1 MLKDLVNSNDD
12 RHLKI
17 QKDRLLDE
25 FASSVSAFQA
35 VQKKTVDIEKSQYR
49 QARSQNVTI
58 PKPPGSQGSNSNKGS
73 FFMDTFSSPQQS
85 GQMQSQ
91 LQDDIDL
98 QALEEQERTIRE
110 LEVSIDFGV
119 EFNSNWVAL
128 TQNHLY
134 FVGKYCWCEWDL

>member
-25 FASSVSAFQA
+25 FAAAVSAFQA

-49 QARSQNVTI
+49 QARSNNVSI
-58 PKPPGSQGSNSNKGS
+58 PKPPNAQANNSNKGS
-73 FFMDTFSSPQQS
+73 FFMDPFSSPPG
-85 GQMQSQ
+85 GQMQQ
-91 LQDDIDL
+91 QVQEDIDL

-110 LEVSIDFGV
+110 LEVRTFFYS
-119 EFNSNWVAL
+119 SSL
-128 TQNHLY
+128 L
-134 FVGKYCWCEWDL
+134 

>member
-1 MLKDLVNSNDD
+1 MLKELVNSNDD

-25 FASSVSAFQA
+25 FAAAVSAFQA

-49 QARSQNVTI
+49 QARSQNVAI
-58 PKPPGSQGSNSNKGS
+58 PKPPGSSGNNSNKGS
-73 FFMDTFSSPQQS
+73 FFMDTFSAPQQS

-91 LQDDIDL
+91 LQEDIDL

-110 LEVSIDFGV
+110 LEVG
-119 EFNSNWVAL
+119 SNFEMQSMMELLNFLFFHSKFA
-128 TQNHLY
+128 
-134 FVGKYCWCEWDL
+134 GKHCRCQWNL

>member
-1 MLKDLVNSNDD
+1 MLKELVNSNDD

-25 FASSVSAFQA
+25 FAAAVSAFQA

-49 QARSQNVTI
+49 QARSQNVAI
-58 PKPPGSQGSNSNKGS
+58 PKPPGSSGNNSSNKGN
-73 FFMDTFSSPQQS
+73 FFMDTFSGPQPG

-91 LQDDIDL
+91 LQEDIDL

-110 LEVSIDFGV
+110 LEVSSV
-119 EFNSNWVAL
+119 HMW
-128 TQNHLY
+128 Q
-134 FVGKYCWCEWDL
+134 